1 MYRRHIFSALVQL
14 FTISAQQASTAS
26 TSILGGKLQRFARP
40 LGAAIVIIGLV
51 VLALGGYY
59 SERTLFLIEA
69 DLIIA
74 GVNRYFRIQ
83 YALTVNQFPP
93 ARKTVAFTST
103 VLVATVAIVF
113 GVLVGVP
120 RR

>member
-1 MYRRHIFSALVQL
+1 MAWFLALVQL
-14 FTISAQQASTAS
+14 FTISAQQPTG
-26 TSILGGKLQRFARP
+26 TPVLGGKLQRFARP
-40 LGAAIVIIGLV
+40 LGAVIIVIGLV
-51 VLALGGYY
+51 VLALGTDFCRAVRVMKL
-59 SERTLFLIEA
+59 SQSLH
-69 DLIIA
+69 IA

-93 ARKTVAFTST
+93 ARKTVAFIST
-103 VLVATVAIVF
+103 VLVAIVAIVF